1 MRKSSPSYESRA
13 GSLPLV
19 GGVLALDFC
28 NTSSGRDTERH
39 LEHLHGA
46 DDIVMWAEHAM
57 VLDEARAAEL
67 RDRTARESA
76 VAQALLRRAL
86 HLRDAIYRL
95 NAALTQQAAPAQGDM
110 DALAQE
116 HATCLAKGQL
126 ATQDGAFGWTWDLD
140 ATPVEAVLGPIAA
153 SAMTLLTQADHARL
167 KQCSGHQCGWLFLD
181 VSKSNKRRWCEM
193 EVCGNRAKQKRLR
206 GRAASALPKV
216 DV

>member
-1 MRKSSPSYESRA
+1 MRKPPPSSESRA

-28 NTSSGRDTERH
+28 NTSSGRSTERH

-46 DDIVMWAEHAM
+46 DDIVAWAQHTM
-57 VLDEARAAEL
+57 LLDEARAAKL
-67 RDRTARESA
+67 RVRVVRESA

-95 NAALTQQAAPAQGDM
+95 NAALAQHAVPTQADM
-110 DALAQE
+110 DALAHE
-116 HATCLAKGQL
+116 HAACLAKGQL
-126 ATQDGAFGWTWDLD
+126 ATHDGAFGWTWDID
-140 ATPVEAVLGPIAA
+140 AAPVEAVLGPIAA